1 MLAAEEGRRVRG
13 EPAEND
19 VGGVDDQPLALGF
32 ASLGG
37 VRARH
42 NSAAFLIRTEMF
54 VNPAPGWF
62 SGRGPVEHAS
72 GGLTFAVRGQQG
84 AGTKDLSYGIRMPS
98 PKALATGMAA
108 PLSR

>member
-1 MLAAEEGRRVRG
+1 
-13 EPAEND
+13 
-19 VGGVDDQPLALGF
+19 
-32 ASLGG
+32 
-37 VRARH
+37 
-42 NSAAFLIRTEMF
+42 TEMF

-98 PKALATGMAA
+98 PKALGTGNGRAA
-108 PLSR
+108 IALMRVLLL